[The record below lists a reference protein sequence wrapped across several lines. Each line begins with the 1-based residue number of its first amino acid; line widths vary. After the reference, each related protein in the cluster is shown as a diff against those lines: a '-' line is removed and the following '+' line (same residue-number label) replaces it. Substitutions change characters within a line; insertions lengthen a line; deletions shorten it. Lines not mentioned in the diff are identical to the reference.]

1 MKTRI
6 FSLMAIVAVILFVG
20 CDKVKEATSVDVKV
34 DNVAFSFITP
44 VASSVQQPTGN
55 TGQQILFASNQAQE
69 EILNTFTVTRA
80 INIDEIGSSDVKKYI
95 DQISKVTAKQATVS
109 ISTDPAGIYTVS
121 ELKMSYE
128 GGSSLTIPSYKI
140 GEAFTSPSELNAY
153 ISGFV
158 GKLLSGGDIK
168 VTVSGK
174 TDALVG
180 TSIIVK
186 YETDLVFT
194 ASIF

>member
-20 CDKVKEATSVDVKV
+20 CDKIKDATSVDVKV

-44 VASSVQQPTGN
+44 VESAIQQPAEN
-55 TGQQILFASNQAQE
+55 AGQQILFASNQTQE
-69 EILNTFTVTRA
+69 EVWNTFTATRE
-80 INIDEIGSSDVKKYI
+80 INVDEIGSSDVKKYI
-95 DQISKVTAKQATVS
+95 DQISKITANQATVS
-109 ISTDPAGIYTVS
+109 ISTDPAGTYTVS
-121 ELKMSYE
+121 ELKISYD
-128 GGSSLTIPSYKI
+128 GGGSLTIPSYKM
-140 GEAFTSPSELNAY
+140 GEAFTPPSELNVY

-158 GKLLSGGDIK
+158 WKLLSGNNIK

-174 TDALVG
+174 TNAPAG
-180 TSIIVK
+180 TSVIVK

>member
-121 ELKMSYE
+121 ELKMFYE